1 MLKDMTVNSQPF
13 TVQIRSRGQLTIP
26 RKLRAA
32 LSIEEGDTLTL
43 FQIGDAVV
51 LASQPPRTY
60 ELADKIA
67 DLLES
72 EGVTLADLL
81 EDLPKIR
88 EDIYKE
94 RQEGS

>member
-1 MLKDMTVNSQPF
+1 MLNDMTTGSQPF
-13 TVQIRSRGQLTIP
+13 TVQIRSRGQMTIP
-26 RKLRAA
+26 RKLRDA
-32 LSIEEGDTLTL
+32 LSLEDGDTLTL

-67 DLLES
+67 DLMES
-72 EGVTLADLL
+72 EGITLADLL
-81 EDLPKIR
+81 ADLPKIR

-94 RQEGS
+94 RQAGS